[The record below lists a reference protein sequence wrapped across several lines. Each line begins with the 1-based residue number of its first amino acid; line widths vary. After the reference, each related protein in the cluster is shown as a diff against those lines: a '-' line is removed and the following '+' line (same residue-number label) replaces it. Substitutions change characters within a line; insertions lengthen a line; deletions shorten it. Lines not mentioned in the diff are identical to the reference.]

1 LITSNSSTEIEGPV
15 ASSPEAIQLPRRD
28 WYREVGMAPQFQHQM
43 GAGKCMAPWA
53 FFVTNPTNEPK
64 MSVCIPAPPW
74 VFFKGPT
81 RTFHQLLLC
90 ENARPQ
96 SSDCRIDPG
105 FQFLG
110 ARIEEEKDQES
121 NDKDGNGCQS
131 ANPKRPPVFV
141 DWCHD
146 LLGSVPIFLGKAQPL
161 SKLVRDGFTP

>member
-1 LITSNSSTEIEGPV
+1 MPSSAKQSNEWLVLQPGSIDEVPQCHPKVNLARVDLLKFQFGDRRSGCQLT
-15 ASSPEAIQLPRRD
+15 EAIQLPRRD

-105 FQFLG
+105 F
-110 ARIEEEKDQES
+110 
-121 NDKDGNGCQS
+121 
-131 ANPKRPPVFV
+131 
-141 DWCHD
+141 
-146 LLGSVPIFLGKAQPL
+146 
-161 SKLVRDGFTP
+161 